1 MNINPIKIID
11 VKQALGELV
20 KQLRKRENLTQE
32 ELAERLV
39 VTRGTIKNL
48 EHGHNPTLD
57 TVLKVLMHF
66 DLLNDFSD
74 FIKSQKSTID
84 DNISLY

>member
-32 ELAERLV
+32 ELAQRLV

-48 EHGHNPTLD
+48 EHDGILRAQSLSLVMF
-57 TVLKVLMHF
+57 TVRKLFEKLFHLVL
-66 DLLNDFSD
+66 
-74 FIKSQKSTID
+74 
-84 DNISLY
+84 